1 MENEKETENQKSS
14 ALWSEVDNIMNDIFD
29 DL

>member
-1 MENEKETENQKSS
+1 MEKEKETENQKSS
-14 ALWSEVDNIMNDIFD
+14 SLWSEVDNIMNDIFD